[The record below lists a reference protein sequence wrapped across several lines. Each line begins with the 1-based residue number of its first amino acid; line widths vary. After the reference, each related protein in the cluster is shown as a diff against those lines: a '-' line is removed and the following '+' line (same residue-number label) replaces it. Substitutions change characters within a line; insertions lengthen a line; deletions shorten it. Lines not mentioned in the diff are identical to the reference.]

1 MRVIIAHVLKEKC
14 LTRFVS
20 FAASDKC
27 TKESECLDFEQYMKV
42 MTVIWRKKLGATHN
56 TTNIILTTESQSV
69 MDEMRN
75 FDADLKQTV
84 PFSYRFI
91 TNEQD
96 VMQGTGLAKSFESG
110 NITADDV
117 MLSSVAALK
126 LQLMAR
132 YTVGN
137 CCSNF
142 HILLF
147 DFLRDGCG
155 SSQATVATTCLQEM
169 EEPEFRVCCSWDK
182 SEECRAKRQEAD
194 KQLSTIM

>member
-1 MRVIIAHVLKEKC
+1 MG
-14 LTRFVS
+14 
-20 FAASDKC
+20 
-27 TKESECLDFEQYMKV
+27 ESECLDFEQHMKV
-42 MTVIWRKKLGATHN
+42 MIRIWRTNQSAMHGTA
-56 TTNIILTTESQSV
+56 NIILTTESQSV
-69 MDEMRN
+69 MDDMNKFQEH
-75 FDADLKQTV
+75 LKDTV

-96 VMQGTGLAKSFESG
+96 VMQGTGLPNNFESG
-110 NITADDV
+110 NVTADNV

-142 HILLF
+142 HNLLF

-155 SSQATVATTCLQEM
+155 ASQETVATTCLQEM

-182 SEECRAKRQEAD
+182 SEECVAKRQEAD
-194 KQLSTIM
+194 KQLSTKKVD